1 MENIG
6 IEFEVYK
13 RNIEGYQIGT
23 FFFNYRELEEN
34 GEKFIEV
41 DVYKLSEP
49 VVLYIKT
56 YKAPFIPEANAV
68 EMCEALYE
76 EFYMES
82 EDK

>member
-6 IEFEVYK
+6 VEFEVRK
-13 RNIEGYQIGT
+13 KSVEGYEIGT

-34 GEKFIEV
+34 GEKVIEV
-41 DVYKLSEP
+41 DVYKVSDT
-49 VVLYIKT
+49 VILYIKT
-56 YKAPFIPEANAV
+56 YRAPYIPEASVV

-76 EFYMES
+76 EFYLES